1 MLQQRRRNLSLR
13 GEKMKVW
20 KLWAKS
26 LGEKVGT
33 DKDAD
38 SVAIMR
44 TLIVLVNF
52 STCFI
57 IIAGVVHHW

>member
-1 MLQQRRRNLSLR
+1 
-13 GEKMKVW
+13 MKVW

>member
-1 MLQQRRRNLSLR
+1 MLQQRRGNISLR
-13 GEKMKVW
+13 GEEMKVW

-44 TLIVLVNF
+44 TLIVFVNF

-57 IIAGVVHHW
+57 IIAGVLHHW

>member
-1 MLQQRRRNLSLR
+1 MKAVIKLTRTRR
-13 GEKMKVW
+13 VW

-38 SVAIMR
+38 SIAIMR
-44 TLIVLVNF
+44 TFIVLVNF
-52 STCFI
+52 TLVLFV
-57 IIAGVVHHW
+57 IASVIHNW